1 MSRNPWLVG
10 MVLQVGQECLGGKVE
25 RIMESPLHS
34 PHPQSDSWGRW
45 VGCLPAV
52 NQASDHRGIR
62 PAPRANIL
70 CASKPGGRRTLKEVP
85 EMREAEGE
93 EVPKPSLSLSLL
105 PGTQQWPSWGPG
117 RQRTSIPW
125 GIVSL
130 PLDKESSQ
138 WSLGKAEP
146 QFSPL

>member
-1 MSRNPWLVG
+1 MMSRNPWLVG
-10 MVLQVGQECLGGKVE
+10 MVLQVGQECLGDKVE

-85 EMREAEGE
+85 GTREAEGE
-93 EVPKPSLSLSLL
+93 EVPKPSLSLSPAWNPAVAFL
-105 PGTQQWPSWGPG
+105 GPG
-117 RQRTSIPW
+117 QAANEHPMGHCLSPAGQRIKSVEPW
-125 GIVSL
+125 
-130 PLDKESSQ
+130 ES
-138 WSLGKAEP
+138 
-146 QFSPL
+146 